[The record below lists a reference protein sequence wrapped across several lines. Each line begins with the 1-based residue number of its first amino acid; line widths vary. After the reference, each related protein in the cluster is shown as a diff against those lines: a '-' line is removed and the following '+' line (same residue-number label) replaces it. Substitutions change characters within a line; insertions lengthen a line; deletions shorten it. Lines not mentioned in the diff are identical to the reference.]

1 MHALIL
7 AGGEGSRLR
16 SDGVSTPKAF
26 VELAGQPLL
35 LRLGGNLRALGCDS
49 VTALVRGSAL
59 DRAGPRLSLDASD
72 AMRVVACE
80 TPSSLHTLARGLEM
94 VPPGAVLCAMVDTV
108 MRDTDWQE
116 LFVRGD
122 QQLRRGADACVAV
135 TPFVDDEKPLYV
147 ARHPG
152 GTVAAFQ
159 ETPAAPALVTGGV
172 YFLSSRIR
180 SLVPRVLELGI
191 ARMRGFLRWLV
202 EHGYR
207 IGTWEVARIVDLD
220 RGRDLALASAW
231 LSPEDGAGRGRRTV

>member
-16 SDGVSTPKAF
+16 SDGVSTPKPF
-26 VELAGQPLL
+26 VELDGQPLL
-35 LRLGGNLRALGCDS
+35 LRLGGNLRALGCES

-59 DRAGPRLSLDASD
+59 DRAGPRLHLDASD

-94 VPPGAVLCAMVDTV
+94 VPPGPVLCSMVDTV
-108 MRDTDWQE
+108 MRSSDWQE

-122 QQLRRGADACVAV
+122 QQLSRGADACVAV
-135 TPFVDDEKPLYV
+135 TPFIDDERPLYV
-147 ARHPG
+147 ARHPAG
-152 GTVAAFQ
+152 AVAAFQ
-159 ETPAAPALVTGGV
+159 ETPSVPALVTGGV

-180 SLVPRVLELGI
+180 SLVPRVLGLGI
-191 ARMRGFLRWLV
+191 SRMREFLRWLV

-207 IGTWEVARIVDLD
+207 IETWEVARIVDLD
-220 RGRDLALASAW
+220 RGRDLALAAAW
-231 LSPEDGAGRGRRTV
+231 LSRGDVA